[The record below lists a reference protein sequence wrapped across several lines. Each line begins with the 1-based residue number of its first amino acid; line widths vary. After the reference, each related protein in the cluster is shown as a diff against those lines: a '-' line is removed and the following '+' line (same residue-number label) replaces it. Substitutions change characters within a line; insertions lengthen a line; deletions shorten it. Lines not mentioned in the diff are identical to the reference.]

1 MYFFSDFVIFR
12 FYFNFFFKISLQ
24 NLPDASLFPL
34 VAIIDTMHTIK
45 YEIAICPNTN
55 RIVWI
60 YGGTGGGLFHDRS
73 LADIGFFAQLVEG
86 QYVLGDKGYQGANQC
101 LTPIKGTDLDDV
113 ERKFNKNL
121 GTLRISVE
129 RVIGQFKK
137 FQCLSHPW
145 RHSRKTHQFVFGVI
159 AEMVNI
165 EMKFHLL

>member
-1 MYFFSDFVIFR
+1 MQRNVQCNAPVGMTYSSF
-12 FYFNFFFKISLQ
+12 
-24 NLPDASLFPL
+24 
-34 VAIIDTMHTIK
+34 IIRGKRHTIK

-55 RIVWI
+55 KIVWI
-60 YGGTGGGLFHDRS
+60 YGGTGEGLFHDRS

-86 QYVLGDKGYQGANQC
+86 QYVLGDKGYQGAKQC
-101 LTPIKGTDLDDV
+101 LTPIKGADLSDV

-137 FQCLSHPW
+137 FQCLSSPW